1 MKKNVLFSLPAE
13 ALTGA
18 EKIFV
23 VGDFNNWTSQD
34 GFELEFQ
41 SDGSASVIVPL
52 ETGNVYHYRFLI
64 NGNTWVND
72 YHAERYEA
80 VQGYGIDNC
89 VITVAELESGSKPG
103 KSASSKSPKKA
114 TAKKPASKKTTKKV
128 TATNARASKAKA
140 SKPKGVKKASSVNK
154 KEDSAKPE

>member
-13 ALTGA
+13 ALAGA

-41 SDGSASVIVPL
+41 PDGSASVIVPL
-52 ETGNVYHYRFLI
+52 EAGNVYHYRFLI

-114 TAKKPASKKTTKKV
+114 TAKKPASMKTTKKV

-140 SKPKGVKKASSVNK
+140 SKASSVNK